1 MTSHS
6 ALGFPIS
13 YPNPRRVAKR
23 FSPAVT
29 VECEQFH
36 HEFHGTVSVF
46 TSPCTCT
53 RFETLPPSPVAYTL
67 QQRRTCCAITDLALV
82 RFVWGAVLNL
92 TNKWTCEV
100 GLGRT
105 DRASHEQTD
114 AHTATPGPVR
124 VDSSRRASCIVHF
137 TVVLYTPTLR
147 PRRQNTSSSV
157 VLGVLRSGMKPFTPI
172 SRRAE
177 KLTDPLG
184 FAHSGSAR
192 LYEYT

>member
-53 RFETLPPSPVAYTL
+53 RFETLPPSPVAG
-67 QQRRTCCAITDLALV
+67 CAITDLALV